1 MKNRGMPLLPIPF
14 GTKAK
19 VCKLSNLS
27 VTDKD
32 GCNLV
37 KLNRSLAGMFKN
49 LNKFKKMNSHLG
61 LNPYFC
67 TLNFKKKTMFGDM
80 MNLMGKLKETQQK
93 VEATKKR
100 LDTVLM
106 DEKSN
111 DGLLEITI
119 TANRVIKKIHIS
131 EALFEDKE
139 QLEDY
144 LILTLNKA
152 IEKAS
157 KVNEAEL
164 AAVAKEGMP
173 NIPGMDLFK

>member
-1 MKNRGMPLLPIPF
+1 
-14 GTKAK
+14 
-19 VCKLSNLS
+19 
-27 VTDKD
+27 
-32 GCNLV
+32 
-37 KLNRSLAGMFKN
+37 
-49 LNKFKKMNSHLG
+49 
-61 LNPYFC
+61 
-67 TLNFKKKTMFGDM
+67 MFGDM

-93 VEATKKR
+93 VEETKKR

-119 TANRVIKKIHIS
+119 TANRVIKKINIS
-131 EALFEDKE
+131 EALLEDKE

-152 IEKAS
+152 IEKAT